1 MQLPAIER
9 VAGQLAPAGRFG
21 RELAWGLSKLD
32 TRHLVCIYHGHANRC
47 IVYPL
52 TSCVVWICFGHRHF
66 FVLWHVAEGAANLMI
81 ILRATTVLAV
91 STGLAFTALRV
102 WRQRNRLDPAD
113 KYRGFRPRI
122 GFTRLDGMA
131 SLSLLLANESGSHVW
146 TEEIEI
152 FLSGLTAEEQTAEP
166 SCREIQKIRQTVRSG
181 DLLPISLC
189 EVIYKAAGDPQRKYT
204 CVMSSVLRYR
214 IDEESFEKNMENYRL
229 RMLGL
234 TVSGIHRERK
244 HVPPIQ
250 TQEESHSV
258 PVMAI
263 KLK

>member
-1 MQLPAIER
+1 M
-9 VAGQLAPAGRFG
+9 V
-21 RELAWGLSKLD
+21 
-32 TRHLVCIYHGHANRC
+32 
-47 IVYPL
+47 
-52 TSCVVWICFGHRHF
+52 
-66 FVLWHVAEGAANLMI
+66 
-81 ILRATTVLAV
+81 ILRETFLLVFAIALCYV
-91 STGLAFTALRV
+91 ALRI
-102 WRQRNRLDPAD
+102 WREKNVADPMD
-113 KYRGFRPRI
+113 KSRGFRPRI

-131 SLSLLLANESGSHVW
+131 SLSLLLANGSETRVW
-146 TEEIEI
+146 AEEIEI

-214 IDEESFEKNMENYRL
+214 IGEESFEKNMENYRL